1 MNQEPNVKPLY
12 ARPIHQEKPTGGRKA
27 KQRPFASL
35 PKPPQPKQ
43 QKPLKCCGQR

>member
-1 MNQEPNVKPLY
+1 MNQDPNLKPLY
-12 ARPIHQEKPTGGRKA
+12 ARPIYQAKSAAGQKA
-27 KQRPFASL
+27 KQRNFASL